1 MITKYGAKAGGKKLN
16 TKAIAK
22 AITACHLVG
31 GGRVVIPKGEWL
43 TGPIHLKSNI
53 NLYMEEGAVLR
64 FTDTPSDYLP
74 AVMTSWEGMECY
86 NYSPLIYAS
95 DCENIAITGKEYW
108 LPRWIHGEYGLPVR
122 KLTWRL

>member
-1 MITKYGAKAGGKKLN
+1 MDSVFLCIFPQRDFLITKYGAKAGGKKLN

-86 NYSPLIYAS
+86 NYSPLI
-95 DCENIAITGKEYW
+95 
-108 LPRWIHGEYGLPVR
+108 
-122 KLTWRL
+122 